1 MNTQSILSHD
11 LAIKRVITNCMDT
24 LSINKVVVH
33 TSNKQIIKNK
43 KNAIPSQL
51 SLSLITGQKP
61 KSVYSKKAV
70 AVFQLRKKQ
79 FLGWKLTLRKLLMQ
93 QFLQKLVLIGL
104 PQQREFNGLYNYS
117 IDNNGNCHLGYTQLL
132 VFPELDFHFNILS
145 NLTGINI
152 TIISNSKNKQET
164 CLLLTG
170 NQIPIKSK

>member
-104 PQQREFNGLYNYS
+104 PQQREFNGL
-117 IDNNGNCHLGYTQLL
+117 
-132 VFPELDFHFNILS
+132 
-145 NLTGINI
+145 
-152 TIISNSKNKQET
+152 
-164 CLLLTG
+164 
-170 NQIPIKSK
+170 